1 MNRNLT
7 EWLKLPESFRVPYF
21 GGKWYQFLNKQDNK
35 AIAKET
41 ISGYALNTEER
52 EETVTVSLTSF
63 PARIEYV
70 HLAIKS
76 LMLQRYKP
84 DRVVLWLAE
93 EQFPDH
99 KLPAQLTALTENG
112 LEIYF
117 VPDNLYGHKK
127 HYDALL
133 AQKEN
138 ELVITYDDDIIYPPN
153 SIEKLIKTHEKFPN
167 CVVCNRAQAMA
178 YDADGN
184 MQNPGRWKTISNV
197 GLKEPSQQLL
207 PSNGGGCLYPF
218 GAVKKELVDAELIKS
233 TALKADDLWVM
244 FVCAESQTK
253 VIKTCKYHKIFS
265 VVTATQVVQLA
276 TANILDNMYFERFN
290 NLKNAF
296 PKAYSR
302 IVSDRT

>member
-21 GGKWYQFLNKQDNK
+21 GGKWYRFLQKLDNK
-35 AIAKET
+35 AIQKET
-41 ISGYALNTEER
+41 LSGYVLNTEPR
-52 EETVTVSLTSF
+52 EETVTASLTSF

-70 HLAIKS
+70 HWAIKS

-84 DRVVLWLAE
+84 DRVVLWLSE

-99 KLPAQLTALTENG
+99 KLPAQLTALQENG

-127 HYDALL
+127 HYDALR

-138 ELVITYDDDIIYPPN
+138 ELVITFDDDIIYPPN
-153 SIEKLIKTHEKFPN
+153 SIEKLIKTHKKFPN
-167 CVVCNRAQAMA
+167 CVVCNRAQAM
-178 YDADGN
+178 YYLKDGT
-184 MQNPGRWKTISNV
+184 MQNPGRWKTISDI
-197 GLKEPSQQLL
+197 GLKEPTYQLL
-207 PSNGGGCLYPF
+207 PSNGGGCLYPS
-218 GAVKKELVDAELIKS
+218 GAVKKELVDAELIKK

-244 FVCAESQTK
+244 FVCAESETK

-265 VVTATQVVQLA
+265 LVVEAQVVQLA
-276 TANILDNMYFERFN
+276 TANILDGMYFERFN
-290 NLKNAF
+290 NLKNAL
-296 PKAYSR
+296 PTAYER
-302 IVSDRT
+302 IVANK

>member
-21 GGKWYQFLNKQDNK
+21 GGKWYRFLQKLDNK
-35 AIAKET
+35 TIQKET
-41 ISGYALNTEER
+41 LSGYVLNTEPR
-52 EETVTVSLTSF
+52 EETVTASLTSF

-70 HLAIKS
+70 HWAIKS
-76 LMLQRYKP
+76 LMLQSYKP
-84 DRVVLWLAE
+84 DRVVLWLSE

-99 KLPAQLTALTENG
+99 KLPAQLTALQENG

-127 HYDALL
+127 HYDALR

-138 ELVITYDDDIIYPPN
+138 ELVITFDDDIIYPPN
-153 SIEKLIKTHEKFPN
+153 SIEKLIKTHKKFPN
-167 CVVCNRAQAMA
+167 CVVCNRAQAM
-178 YDADGN
+178 YYLKDGT
-184 MQNPGRWKTISNV
+184 MQNPGRWKTISNI
-197 GLKEPSQQLL
+197 GLKEPTYQLL

-218 GAVKKELVDAELIKS
+218 GAVKKDLVDAELIKK

-244 FVCAESQTK
+244 FVCAESGTK

-265 VVTATQVVQLA
+265 LVVEAQVVQLA
-276 TANILDNMYFERFN
+276 TANILDGMYFERFN

-296 PKAYSR
+296 PTAYER
-302 IVSDRT
+302 IVANK

>member
-7 EWLKLPESFRVPYF
+7 EWLKLPESFRIPYF
-21 GGKWYQFLNKQDNK
+21 GGKWYRFLQKLDNK
-35 AIAKET
+35 AIQKET
-41 ISGYALNTEER
+41 LSGYVLNTEPR
-52 EETVTVSLTSF
+52 EETVTASLTSF

-99 KLPAQLTALTENG
+99 KLPEQLTALTENG

-153 SIEKLIKTHEKFPN
+153 SIEKLIKTHKKFPD

-178 YDADGN
+178 YDENGE
-184 MQNPGRWKTISNV
+184 MYNPGRWKILSDI
-197 GLKEPSQQLL
+197 GLRAPSSQLL

-218 GAVKKELVDAELIKS
+218 GAVKKELVDAEMIKK

-244 FVCAESQTK
+244 FVCAESGTK

-265 VVTATQVVQLA
+265 VVTETQVVQLA
-276 TANILDNMYFERFN
+276 TANVLDGMYFERFN
-290 NLKNAF
+290 NLKNTF
-296 PKAYSR
+296 PTAYAR
-302 IVSDRT
+302 IVADK